1 MSEAEKPNITARA
14 PLTLERFNL
23 DDHPDGLLMRLCA
36 ALQRLRGQLQALE
49 RAIECIP
56 AVTVE
61 GRRMKEMVL

>member
-1 MSEAEKPNITARA
+1 MADHAHTTSRPKLAINR
-14 PLTLERFNL
+14 LNL

-36 ALQRLRGQLQALE
+36 HLGRLRAQLEALE

-61 GRRMKEMVL
+61 GRRMKECSL